1 MLAVSLPHIS
11 QCWGSFKGEEHLAA
25 CDVTYCVPPQALK
38 VLKTAEFMPY
48 VVFIAAPEFDTLKAM
63 HKAVVDAGIT
73 TKQLTVGQQCMSSPH
88 TLMVIEPPN
97 PKNHTHAWLYI
108 HTCRLRGILIK
119 WTLKFGN
126 ATLWRHSFTSKSPKF
141 KVLVM

>member
-1 MLAVSLPHIS
+1 MAT
-11 QCWGSFKGEEHLAA
+11 
-25 CDVTYCVPPQALK
+25 CDVTYCVSPQALK

-73 TKQLTVGQQCMSSPH
+73 TKQLTVGQQCMPSPH

-97 PKNHTHAWLYI
+97 KKNSY
-108 HTCRLRGILIK
+108 TCLIVHSHK
-119 WTLKFGN
+119 HISVAVTEGHPNQVNFKVRN
-126 ATLWRHSFTSKSPKF
+126 ATL
-141 KVLVM
+141 